1 MDSTT
6 ALMIGALSGLGLLV
20 VTLAVFIIRSTR
32 TQRFE
37 QTLVEHRR
45 RLDHQARTIQDQQA
59 SLQDLGLEIQRLKT
73 LLLTFPDLAKEFS
86 SSLSRKEL
94 EETMVKTAHQLF
106 DAQATVVFGVED
118 THLQLKA
125 HRGLSL
131 DQAQRLQQLSI
142 GQGQIGWVAK
152 KQIIMTA
159 QDLQQESALI
169 RKQLQQ
175 EASATLSMDVCAPLI
190 HRERLYGVLA
200 VAGVAQKKD
209 LTKPLMMGIANLGVV
224 AMENIFLI
232 GEIQK
237 QSDQDSLTQL
247 YNTIYFYKY
256 LDREIQ
262 KAARYQR
269 PTSIVIFDLDNF
281 KRYNDRYG
289 HLEGDQV
296 LRVIGELI
304 RKDLRT
310 VDIPCR
316 YGGEEFAVI
325 LPETPT
331 EQAVFVADRAR
342 RMIEGYRFSF
352 AKMTVSGGVATYPH
366 HATTTT
372 ALLQAAE
379 RALEQAKHS
388 GRNRVAAYSSSK
400 KA

>member
-6 ALMIGALSGLGLLV
+6 LLIVGALFGLGLLV
-20 VTLAVFIIRSTR
+20 VALAIFIIRSTR

-37 QTLVEHRR
+37 QTLADLRR
-45 RLDHQARTIQDQQA
+45 RLDHQIRMSQEQQV
-59 SLQDLGLEIQRLKT
+59 SLQELGLEIQRLKT
-73 LLLTFPDLAKEFS
+73 LLLTFPDLAKELS
-86 SSLSRKEL
+86 SSLTRKEL
-94 EETMVKTAHQLF
+94 EEAMVKTAYQLF
-106 DAQATVVFGVED
+106 DAQVTVFFGVED

-125 HRGLSL
+125 HQGLSL
-131 DQAQRLQQLSI
+131 DQARRLQQLSI

-159 QDLQQESALI
+159 QDLQQESSLI
-169 RKQLQQ
+169 RNRLQQ
-175 EASATLSMDVCAPLI
+175 EESATLTMDVCAPLI

-200 VAGVAQKKD
+200 VAGAAQKKD
-209 LTKPLMMGIANLGVV
+209 LIKPLMMVIANLGVV
-224 AMENIFLI
+224 AMENISLI
-232 GEIQK
+232 AEIQK

-247 YNTIYFYKY
+247 YNTTYFYKY

-269 PTSIVIFDLDNF
+269 PISIVIFDLDHL

-289 HLEGDQV
+289 HLEGDQI
-296 LRVIGELI
+296 LRVVGGLI
-304 RKDLRT
+304 KKDLRT

-331 EQAVFVADRAR
+331 ERAVFVADRTR
-342 RMIEGYRFSF
+342 RVIEDYRFSF

-379 RALEQAKHS
+379 QALEQAKHS
-388 GRNRVAAYSSSK
+388 GRNRVVASAK
-400 KA
+400 KG